1 MYSKYSIM
9 DIEDYWNSKSF
20 ELMFLNTIIA
30 FNTQDDNVII
40 EAYNNTQLCKILRLG
55 FFNIIRKYMQNTEDS
70 NLHLVYNEYLKLR
83 NDLSHK
89 KNNNIEKKELLF
101 KILENE
107 KYILNSIVDLNGE
120 IRNVINEYS
129 RLNAQLSNNE
139 IVVEYCYIPVCNN
152 LSDTQYYYG
161 AFVFGK
167 NYPAPKLVLFAE
179 VEQINNLILS
189 LDFDEFQ
196 INEFYKPINSIN
208 IYNKIWKKL
217 EPYLDNTSTI

>member
-1 MYSKYSIM
+1 
-9 DIEDYWNSKSF
+9 
-20 ELMFLNTIIA
+20 MFLNTIIA

-107 KYILNSIVDLNGE
+107 K
-120 IRNVINEYS
+120 
-129 RLNAQLSNNE
+129 
-139 IVVEYCYIPVCNN
+139 
-152 LSDTQYYYG
+152 
-161 AFVFGK
+161 
-167 NYPAPKLVLFAE
+167 
-179 VEQINNLILS
+179 
-189 LDFDEFQ
+189 
-196 INEFYKPINSIN
+196 
-208 IYNKIWKKL
+208 
-217 EPYLDNTSTI
+217 